1 MKLLLDTHVYLWW
14 LLEDRRLIR
23 KVRHT
28 ISGRRTTVYISA
40 VNIWEATIKVGL
52 GRLELQGQDLTAEI
66 LANGFLELPVSAQ
79 HAQAV
84 GQLPLHHR
92 DPFDRL
98 LIAQAHCEG
107 LTLVTHDKAFAAYG
121 NVVLWT

>member
-14 LLEDRRLIR
+14 LLEDLRLIR
-23 KVRHT
+23 TVRHA
-28 ISGRRTTVYISA
+28 ISGRRTTVYVSA
-40 VNIWEATIKVGL
+40 VNIWEAMIKAGL
-52 GRLELQGQDLTAEI
+52 GRLDLHGQDLSAEI
-66 LANGFLELPVSAQ
+66 MANGFVELPVSVN

-98 LIAQAHCEG
+98 LIAQAHYEG

-121 NVVLWT
+121 IEVLWT

>member
-23 KVRHT
+23 KVHQT
-28 ISGRRTTVYISA
+28 ISSRRTTVYVSA
-40 VNIWEATIKVGL
+40 VNIWEATIKAGL
-52 GRLELQGQDLTAEI
+52 GRLELQGQDLTTEI
-66 LANGFLELPVSAQ
+66 VANGFVELPVSAQ

-107 LTLVTHDKAFAAYG
+107 LTMVTHDTALAPYG
-121 NVVLWT
+121 IAVLWT

>member
-14 LLEDRRLIR
+14 LTEERRLTR
-23 KVRHT
+23 KARQA
-28 ISGRRTTVYISA
+28 ISSHRATVYVSA
-40 VNIWEATIKVGL
+40 VNIWEAMIKAGL
-52 GRLELQGQDLTAEI
+52 GRLELHGQDLTAEI

-98 LIAQAHCEG
+98 LIAQAHYEG
-107 LTLVTHDKAFAAYG
+107 LTLVSHDRIFAAYG
-121 NVVLWT
+121 IAVLWT

>member
-1 MKLLLDTHVYLWW
+1 MKLLLDTQVYLWW
-14 LLEDRRLIR
+14 LLEDQRLIR

-121 NVVLWT
+121 IVVLWT

>member
-23 KVRHT
+23 KVRQA
-28 ISGRRTTVYISA
+28 ISSRRTMVYVSA
-40 VNIWEATIKVGL
+40 VNIWEATIKAGL
-52 GRLELQGQDLTAEI
+52 GRLQLQGQDLTAEI
-66 LANGFLELPVSAQ
+66 VANGFFELPVSAR

-84 GQLPLHHR
+84 GLLPPHHR

-98 LIAQAHCEG
+98 LIAQAHHEG
-107 LTLVTHDKAFAAYG
+107 LTVVTHDPAFAAYG
-121 NVVLWT
+121 IAVLRT

>member
-23 KVRHT
+23 KVRHA
-28 ISGRRTTVYISA
+28 ISGRRTTVYVSA
-40 VNIWEATIKVGL
+40 VNIWEATIKAGL
-52 GRLELQGQDLTAEI
+52 GRLELQGQDLTGEI
-66 LANGFLELPVSAQ
+66 VANGFVELPVSAR

-98 LIAQAHCEG
+98 LIAQAHAEG
-107 LTLVTHDKAFAAYG
+107 LTMVTHDPAFAAYG
-121 NVVLWT
+121 IAVLWA

>member
-23 KVRHT
+23 KVRHA
-28 ISGRRTTVYISA
+28 ISGRRTTVHVSA
-40 VNIWEATIKVGL
+40 VNVWEATIKAGL
-52 GRLELQGQDLTAEI
+52 GRLALQGQDLTAEI
-66 LANGFLELPVSAQ
+66 VANGFVELPVSAQ

-84 GQLPLHHR
+84 GQLPRHHR

-98 LIAQAHCEG
+98 LIAQAHYEG
-107 LTLVTHDKAFAAYG
+107 LTMVTHDPAFAAYG
-121 NVVLWT
+121 IAVLWT

>member
-14 LLEDRRLIR
+14 LLADRRLIHT
-23 KVRHT
+23 VRHA

-40 VNIWEATIKVGL
+40 VNIWEATIKAGL
-52 GRLELQGQDLTAEI
+52 GRLELQGQDLAAEI
-66 LANGFLELPVSAQ
+66 MANGFVELPVSAR

-84 GQLPLHHR
+84 GQLPRHHC

-98 LIAQAHCEG
+98 LIAQAHAEG
-107 LTLVTHDKAFAAYG
+107 LTMVTHDPAFAAYG
-121 NVVLWT
+121 TAVLWT